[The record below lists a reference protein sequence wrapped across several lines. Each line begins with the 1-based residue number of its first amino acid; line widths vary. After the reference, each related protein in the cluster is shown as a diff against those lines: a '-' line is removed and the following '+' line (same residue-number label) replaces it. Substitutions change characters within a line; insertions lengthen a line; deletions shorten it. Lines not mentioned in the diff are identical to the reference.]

1 MTLIQKK
8 FGLRVRELRKNSRQT
23 QESLAEKLD
32 IDVRSLRKIEA
43 GESFP
48 SVRTLEALVENLDT
62 DLRELFDFEHLQPV
76 SDLRESIINML
87 DDNPD
92 KLQDIYKIVKALVS

>member
-92 KLQDIYKIVKALVS
+92 KIQDIYKIVKALVS

>member
-62 DLRELFDFEHLQPV
+62 FLRELFDFEHLQPV